1 MRKGQ
6 LGGYRSGY
14 PAVFS
19 TPYILQCRSVC
30 CSREKEASR
39 THPAVEIEEDT
50 VKRFEGTVSG
60 DFLAETY

>member
-1 MRKGQ
+1 M
-6 LGGYRSGY
+6 
-14 PAVFS
+14 FS